1 MHDVFTRVRRKA
13 GRWLREWTPHLVH
26 YRPTGVHISSRE
38 LAAHPG
44 SGAAY
49 FGVVPGYISY
59 LAVPDEFYALAS
71 QYAGLHDKPHRQEKV
86 PPAFVVELDNGRVY
100 ADNFDSVA
108 IMAADGRLVGDVSFQ
123 YDSRR
128 WNLCPPQD
136 NNIFRQAYFLAPTEV
151 PGTVCSLLSGGGA
164 ASGNYYHW
172 LIDSLP
178 RLHLVREAGL
188 LETVDYFLVYDKSK
202 PFVRD
207 TMAALGIGPERLLDV
222 ATYPHLRARTLL
234 ATSCVRGNL
243 THTPNWALDFLRNNL
258 LPPPPVERS
267 FSPCI
272 YISRRDA
279 PGRRIL
285 NEAELEAMLREYG
298 FETHVLT
305 PYSQAEKTALFAQ
318 ARVVVSAVGAGL
330 ANLAFSPVGAQLIE
344 LFPPSFVVADYLE
357 FTSRLGIGHQ
367 YLVCA
372 SPQASTSRTNAQ
384 RDDLTVDL
392 AALRLLLEKALAR
405 TAATPAVALVAPVTV
420 ASA

>member
-1 MHDVFTRVRRKA
+1 MHDALTRVQRKA
-13 GRWLREWTPHLVH
+13 GRWLREWTPHLVQ
-26 YRPTGVHISSRE
+26 YRPVGVHPSSRE

-44 SGAAY
+44 SGTAY
-49 FGVVPGYISY
+49 FGVVPGYTSY
-59 LAVPDEFYALAS
+59 LVIPDDFYALAS
-71 QYAGLHDKPHRQEKV
+71 EYTGLHGKPHRQEKV
-86 PPAFVVELDNGRVY
+86 PPAFVVELTNGRVY
-100 ADNFDSVA
+100 ADNFESVA
-108 IMAADGRLVGDVSFQ
+108 IISADGRLVGDVSFQ
-123 YDSRR
+123 YDHRQMQ
-128 WNLCPPQD
+128 LCAPQD
-136 NNIFRQAYFLAPTEV
+136 NNIFRQAYFQTPVDV

-188 LETVDYFLVYDKSK
+188 LSAVDYFLVYDKTKS
-202 PFVRD
+202 FVRE
-207 TMAALGIGPERLLDV
+207 TMAALGIGAERLLDV
-222 ATYPHLRARTLL
+222 ATQPHLRARRLL
-234 ATSCVRGNL
+234 ATSNVRGHL
-243 THTPNWALDFLRNNL
+243 THTPNWAFDFLRRSL
-258 LPPPPVERS
+258 LPPPPVERP
-267 FSPCI
+267 FSPNI

-285 NEAELEAMLREYG
+285 NEPALEELLREYG

-357 FTSRLGIGHQ
+357 FTARLGIGHQ
-367 YLVCA
+367 FLVGT

-384 RDDLTVDL
+384 RDDLLVDL
-392 AALRLLLEKALAR
+392 AAFRPLLEKALAR
-405 TAATPAVALVAPVTV
+405 TATLV
-420 ASA
+420 